1 MTRYIK
7 VFFLVFIIISISSNT
22 LFSNENNFKL
32 EKVPENFSKIR
43 DSQEFKKILES
54 IEKGE
59 PLKPNKLIK
68 QNKGIDWKEFFQNA
82 KPFIIFGLLFIFFII
97 RISEDNE
104 KPKKVK
110 KISKAKDFVNTH
122 NALYNQENKDF
133 EVKTKKNTDLRIHI
147 QSDTYEDQEYISV
160 YGIGPVTI
168 QSKKL
173 ELDSFKAKMSVYVS
187 DITDKPIF
195 LKCTN
200 KNYSDQNSLLSFSHN
215 LDIPV
220 GAEYYEYTK
229 ITSFPKNLVIPAK
242 KGKRKLQFNVYFTN
256 LEMIFENGIPKENKK
271 NKVYIS
277 KHAEKQID
285 YKEPGFLESEKYNDI
300 VLKNSAN
307 LAIHLASLENKINQD
322 EINIIKYWL
331 RDKYGWGLF
340 DYFELDES
348 EEVKT
353 KKAELSFFLNQ
364 AYLDAENKKL
374 NFSNIISDLN
384 EKANSNQKYE
394 IINLLLNVAS
404 SDDKLGIREDKFV
417 NEIAQGLNLDLNYFQ
432 QIKNIAIA
440 NVSNIEQ
447 SETLD
452 ISVFNLNEDMTKEQ
466 KCLKLR
472 QEYSKWNRQT
482 NNSNENIRNRAKK
495 MVQYA
500 AELRTKFGC

>member
-1 MTRYIK
+1 MTGYIK
-7 VFFLVFIIISISSNT
+7 VFFLVFILFLTSSNT
-22 LFSNENNFKL
+22 VSSNENNLKL
-32 EKVPENFSKIR
+32 ENVPENFSKIK

-54 IEKGE
+54 IEKRE
-59 PLKPNKLIK
+59 PLK
-68 QNKGIDWKEFFQNA
+68 QNKGVDWKEFFQNA
-82 KPFIIFGLLFIFFII
+82 RPFIIFGILLIFFIVKMN
-97 RISEDNE
+97 EDTE
-104 KPKKVK
+104 KPKKVR
-110 KISKAKDFVNTH
+110 KISKAKDFINTH
-122 NALYNQENKDF
+122 NALYDQENKNF

-147 QSDTYEDQEYISV
+147 QSDTLDGQKYVSV

-200 KNYSDQNSLLSFSHN
+200 KNYSDQNSLLSSSYD

-229 ITSFPKNLVIPAK
+229 IASFPKNLVIPAK
-242 KGKRKLQFNVYFTN
+242 KGKRNLQFKVYFTN
-256 LEMIFENGIPKENKK
+256 LNMIFENGVPKEDKK

-277 KHAEKQID
+277 KSVEKQID
-285 YKEPGFLESEKYNDI
+285 HKEPGFLETEKYNEI

-307 LAIHLASLENKINQD
+307 LAIHLANLENKINQA

-331 RDKYGWGLF
+331 RDKYGWGLL
-340 DYFELDES
+340 DYFDLDES
-348 EEVKT
+348 EEVKS
-353 KKAELSFFLNQ
+353 KKAELSFFLSQ
-364 AYLDAENKKL
+364 SCLKAENKKL
-374 NFSNIISDLN
+374 DFNNIISDLN

-404 SDDKLGIREDKFV
+404 SDEKLGLKEDKFV
-417 NEIAQGLNLDLNYFQ
+417 NDIAQGLNLDLNYFQ

-440 NVSNIEQ
+440 NIPNIEQ

-452 ISVFNLNEDMTKEQ
+452 ISVFNLTENMTKEQ

-495 MVQYA
+495 MVEYA
-500 AELRTKFGC
+500 AEMRKKYGC

>member
-1 MTRYIK
+1 MTGYIK
-7 VFFLVFIIISISSNT
+7 VFFLVFILFLTSSNT
-22 LFSNENNFKL
+22 VSSNENNLKL
-32 EKVPENFSKIR
+32 EKVPENFSKIK

-54 IEKGE
+54 IEKRE
-59 PLKPNKLIK
+59 PLK
-68 QNKGIDWKEFFQNA
+68 QNKGVDWKEFFQNA
-82 KPFIIFGLLFIFFII
+82 RPFIIFGILLIFFIAKMN
-97 RISEDNE
+97 EDTE
-104 KPKKVK
+104 KPKKVR
-110 KISKAKDFVNTH
+110 KISKAEDFVNTH
-122 NALYNQENKDF
+122 NALYDQENKNF

-147 QSDTYEDQEYISV
+147 QSDTLDDQKYVSV

-200 KNYSDQNSLLSFSHN
+200 KNYSDQNSLLSSSYD

-229 ITSFPKNLVIPAK
+229 IASFPKNLVIPAK
-242 KGKRKLQFNVYFTN
+242 KGKRNLQFKVYFTN
-256 LEMIFENGIPKENKK
+256 LDMIFENGVPKEDKK

-277 KHAEKQID
+277 KSVEKQINH
-285 YKEPGFLESEKYNDI
+285 KEPGFLETEKYNEI

-307 LAIHLASLENKINQD
+307 LAIHLANLENKINQA

-331 RDKYGWGLF
+331 RDKYGWGLL
-340 DYFELDES
+340 DYFDLDES
-348 EEVKT
+348 EEVKS
-353 KKAELSFFLNQ
+353 KKAELSFFLSQ
-364 AYLDAENKKL
+364 SCLKAENKKL
-374 NFSNIISDLN
+374 DFNKIISDLN

-404 SDDKLGIREDKFV
+404 SDEKLGLKEDKFV

-440 NVSNIEQ
+440 NIPNIEQ

-452 ISVFNLNEDMTKEQ
+452 ISVFNLTENMTKEQ

-495 MVQYA
+495 MVEYA
-500 AELRTKFGC
+500 AEMRKKYGC

>member
-1 MTRYIK
+1 MTGYIK
-7 VFFLVFIIISISSNT
+7 VFFLVFILFLTSSNT
-22 LFSNENNFKL
+22 VSSNENNLKL
-32 EKVPENFSKIR
+32 EKVPENFSKIK
-43 DSQEFKKILES
+43 DSQEFKEILES
-54 IEKGE
+54 LEKRE
-59 PLKPNKLIK
+59 TLK
-68 QNKGIDWKEFFQNA
+68 QNKGVDWKEFFQNA
-82 KPFIIFGLLFIFFII
+82 KPFIIFGILLIFFIVKMN
-97 RISEDNE
+97 EDTE
-104 KPKKVK
+104 KPKKVR
-110 KISKAKDFVNTH
+110 KISKDEDFVNTH
-122 NALYNQENKDF
+122 NALYDQENKNF

-147 QSDTYEDQEYISV
+147 QSDTLDGQKYVSV

-200 KNYSDQNSLLSFSHN
+200 KNYSDQNSLLSSSYD

-229 ITSFPKNLVIPAK
+229 IASFPKNLVIPAK
-242 KGKRKLQFNVYFTN
+242 KGKRNLQFKVYFTN
-256 LEMIFENGIPKENKK
+256 LDMIFENGVPKEDKK

-277 KHAEKQID
+277 KSVEKQID
-285 YKEPGFLESEKYNDI
+285 HKEPGFLETEKYNEI

-307 LAIHLASLENKINQD
+307 LAIHLASLENKINQA

-331 RDKYGWGLF
+331 RDKYGWGLL
-340 DYFELDES
+340 DYFDLDES
-348 EEVKT
+348 EEVKS
-353 KKAELSFFLNQ
+353 KKAELSFFLSQ
-364 AYLDAENKKL
+364 SCLKAENKKL
-374 NFSNIISDLN
+374 DFNKIISDLN

-404 SDDKLGIREDKFV
+404 SDEKLGLKEDKFV

-440 NVSNIEQ
+440 NIPNIEQ

-452 ISVFNLNEDMTKEQ
+452 ISVFNLTENMTKEQ

-495 MVQYA
+495 MVEYA
-500 AELRTKFGC
+500 AEMRKKYGC

>member
-1 MTRYIK
+1 MTRQIK
-7 VFFLVFIIISISSNT
+7 VFFLVFILFSISLNT
-22 LFSNENNFKL
+22 VSSNENNPKL
-32 EKVPENFSKIR
+32 EKVPENFSKIK
-43 DSQEFKKILES
+43 DNKELEAILEK
-54 IEKGE
+54 IKEGK
-59 PLKPNKLIK
+59 PLKE
-68 QNKGIDWKEFFQNA
+68 NKGVNWKEFFQNA
-82 KPFIIFGLLFIFFII
+82 RPFIIIGILLIYFIVK
-97 RISEDNE
+97 SNEDTE
-104 KPKKVK
+104 KPKKMR

-122 NALYNQENKDF
+122 NALYDQENKNF

-147 QSDTYEDQEYISV
+147 QSDTLDDQKYISV

-168 QSKKL
+168 KSKKL

-187 DITDKPIF
+187 DVTDKPIF

-200 KNYSDQNSLLSFSHN
+200 KNYSDQNSLLSSSYD
-215 LDIPV
+215 LDIPI

-242 KGKRKLQFNVYFTN
+242 KGKRKLRFHVYFTN
-256 LEMIFENGIPKENKK
+256 LDMIFENGVPKEEKK
-271 NKVYIS
+271 NKVYINKS
-277 KHAEKQID
+277 VEKQIN
-285 YKEPGFLESEKYNDI
+285 YKEPGFLETEKYNEI

-307 LAIHLASLENKINQD
+307 LAIYLAGLENKISQA

-340 DYFELDES
+340 DYFDLDES
-348 EEVKT
+348 EEVKS
-353 KKAELSFFLNQ
+353 KKAELSFFLSQ
-364 AYLDAENKKL
+364 SCLKAENKKL
-374 NFSNIISDLN
+374 DFNNIVSDLN

-404 SDDKLGIREDKFV
+404 SDDRLGLKEDKFV

-440 NVSNIEQ
+440 NVSTIEQ

-452 ISVFNLNEDMTKEQ
+452 ISVFNLTENMTKDE
-466 KCLKLR
+466 KCRKLR

-495 MVQYA
+495 MVEYA
-500 AELRTKFGC
+500 AEMRKKYGC

>member
-1 MTRYIK
+1 M
-7 VFFLVFIIISISSNT
+7 
-22 LFSNENNFKL
+22 NE
-32 EKVPENFSKIR
+32 
-43 DSQEFKKILES
+43 DT
-54 IEKGE
+54 
-59 PLKPNKLIK
+59 
-68 QNKGIDWKEFFQNA
+68 
-82 KPFIIFGLLFIFFII
+82 
-97 RISEDNE
+97 E
-104 KPKKVK
+104 KPKKVR
-110 KISKAKDFVNTH
+110 KISKAKDFINTH
-122 NALYNQENKDF
+122 NALYDQENKNF

-147 QSDTYEDQEYISV
+147 QSDTLDGQKYVSV

-200 KNYSDQNSLLSFSHN
+200 KNYSDQNSLLSSSYN

-229 ITSFPKNLVIPAK
+229 IASFPKNLVIPAK
-242 KGKRKLQFNVYFTN
+242 KGKRNLQFKVYFTN
-256 LEMIFENGIPKENKK
+256 LDMIFENGVPKEDKK

-277 KHAEKQID
+277 KSVEKQINH
-285 YKEPGFLESEKYNDI
+285 KEPGFLETEKYNEI

-307 LAIHLASLENKINQD
+307 LAIHLANLENKINQA

-340 DYFELDES
+340 DYFDLDES
-348 EEVKT
+348 EEVKS
-353 KKAELSFFLNQ
+353 KKAELSFFLSQ
-364 AYLDAENKKL
+364 SCLKAENKKL
-374 NFSNIISDLN
+374 DFNSIISDLN
-384 EKANSNQKYE
+384 EKANYSQKYE

-404 SDDKLGIREDKFV
+404 SDEKLGIKEDKFV

-440 NVSNIEQ
+440 NIPNIEQ

-452 ISVFNLNEDMTKEQ
+452 ISVFNLTEDMTKEQ

-495 MVQYA
+495 MVEYA
-500 AELRTKFGC
+500 AEMRKKYGC